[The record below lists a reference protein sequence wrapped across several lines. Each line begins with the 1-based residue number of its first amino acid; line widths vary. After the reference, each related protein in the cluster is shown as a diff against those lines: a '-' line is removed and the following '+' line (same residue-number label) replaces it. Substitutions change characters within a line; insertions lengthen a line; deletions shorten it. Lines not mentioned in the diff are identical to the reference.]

1 MGSLLALFSAR
12 IMDALQVICCYLM
25 LHLRICFY
33 PPLRTWFSFFLDP
46 SHKEEPR
53 ELFHH
58 ARKAYLLQLSSLFAQ
73 SAAGQA
79 NSRQRR
85 DRIGDV
91 FLKTQAGI
99 GNMPTQHANVHP
111 PRGHAGEDAATPL
124 QLQLA
129 RTPLRSTTGSPW
141 PSSSTSPP
149 TARRQRR
156 SSSTGGFPPCTRLT
170 WPPPRCCST
179 ARWPWLASSPCYNR
193 LIAWSRHELCT
204 EAVRWKVT

>member
-1 MGSLLALFSAR
+1 MCILVRNCYCHFVGSIGFVLSTCTLKLVLWIKTCSVCCCMGSLLALFSAR

-73 SAAGQA
+73 SAAGQG

-99 GNMPTQHANVHP
+99 GNMPT
-111 PRGHAGEDAATPL
+111 
-124 QLQLA
+124 
-129 RTPLRSTTGSPW
+129 
-141 PSSSTSPP
+141 
-149 TARRQRR
+149 
-156 SSSTGGFPPCTRLT
+156 CTRRGATLRRMR
-170 WPPPRCCST
+170 PRRYSYSSH
-179 ARWPWLASSPCYNR
+179 ARL
-193 LIAWSRHELCT
+193 
-204 EAVRWKVT
+204 